1 MKRLQQG
8 FTLIELMIVV
18 AIVGILAAVAIPAYQ
33 DYLVRSKVS
42 EIAAA
47 AGACKTSVSEYL
59 ATKNS
64 MPASETAAGCTTTPT
79 KYGGALTVAAG
90 VISIP
95 ATAEVGGNGWGNNEL
110 ETYTARSENAF
121 QSNGSLVI
129 KAIKEQFTGS
139 DNITRQF
146 TSARLIT
153 KNKFSPQFGRFE
165 ARIKLPFG
173 QGIWPAFWM
182 LGSNIDTV
190 NWPTCG
196 EVDIMENIGREPS
209 IIHGTIHGPG
219 YSGGNGPSAS
229 FTLPNNQRFAD
240 DFHNFAIEWEPNVVR
255 FYCDGILYKTRTP
268 ADIPGK
274 TWVFDHPFFI
284 IVNLA
289 VGGTWPGN
297 PDATTVFPQQLL
309 IDYVRVYQRTTP
321 STIPVMLTEEG
332 SNRALALD
340 SVFWVQEPFTVTA
353 NNFSVDHHNRVML
366 LVANIDLLPGDD
378 ASVVTAE
385 ARDGQGNSIPLT
397 VENVV
402 KVPNFEWIT
411 EVVVRLPDELATLS
425 EAQVSVNARGQRSND
440 ALIRLTP

>member
-1 MKRLQQG
+1 MRFPVFFSSKR
-8 FTLIELMIVV
+8 T
-18 AIVGILAAVAIPAYQ
+18 GIRVLLAFFLLACLAFHAGNRLSLTIPVQAASPTVWS
-33 DYLVRSKVS
+33 LVWSDEFNGPNGTPVDASKW
-42 EIAAA
+42 
-47 AGACKTSVSEYL
+47 
-59 ATKNS
+59 
-64 MPASETAAGCTTTPT
+64 
-79 KYGGALTVAAG
+79 
-90 VISIP
+90 
-95 ATAEVGGNGWGNNEL
+95 TAEVGGNGWGNNEL